1 MDRTRVYRAARW
13 MVKKKTMRKVTFPLL
28 CCILSV
34 SLYFLY
40 IRHIL
45 SMIRLTQRV
54 AVLIDT
60 QNMYHSAKHIF
71 SAKLAFGKVVEAVAG
86 DRTILRAIAYVAKS
100 KTGEEAAFFDAL
112 KEMGIELK
120 IKDVQEFSS
129 GAKKADWDV
138 GMAVDAVKLGEK
150 VDVIILMTGDGDFV
164 PLVEYLHGRGVI
176 VEVAAFA
183 ESTNA
188 QLKAIADRFFDISTT
203 GRQFLIGAKF
213 ARNPTIHPEEN
224 GTYGVPPELE
234 ESVKKSPASM
244 KEKKRIRVTF

>member
-1 MDRTRVYRAARW
+1 ML
-13 MVKKKTMRKVTFPLL
+13 K
-28 CCILSV
+28 LS
-34 SLYFLY
+34 
-40 IRHIL
+40 
-45 SMIRLTQRV
+45 QRV

-60 QNMYHSAKHIF
+60 QNMYHSAKHLF
-71 SAKLAFGKVVEAVAG
+71 GAKLAFGKVVEAVAG
-86 DRTILRAIAYVAKS
+86 DRSILRAIAYVAKS
-100 KTGEEAAFFDAL
+100 KTGEETAFFDAL

-164 PLVEYLHGRGVI
+164 PLVEYLHGKGVI

-188 QLKAIADRFFDISTT
+188 QLKAIADRFFDISTA
-203 GRQFLIGAKF
+203 GKQFLIGTKY
-213 ARNPTIHPEEN
+213 ARREMLQEE
-224 GTYGVPPELE
+224 
-234 ESVKKSPASM
+234 
-244 KEKKRIRVTF
+244 EKMAYEIPQEHGSDSEKPNTKTKRRIRVTF